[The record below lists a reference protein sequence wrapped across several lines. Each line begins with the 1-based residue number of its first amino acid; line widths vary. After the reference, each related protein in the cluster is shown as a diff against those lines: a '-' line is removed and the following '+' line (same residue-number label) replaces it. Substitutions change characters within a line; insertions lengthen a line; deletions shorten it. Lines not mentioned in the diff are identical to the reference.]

1 MAVGDESERLNDNL
15 SSAQENANILVDTIT
30 SIGATLSMVIEEAIS
45 GLTEVENVG
54 GRILKIYSQDLNRS
68 MRSLTIGI
76 DKQVELQYKFNKGQ
90 DISKELNKLREAQ
103 TNKYLVIESRI
114 NNLKQQHLDLTGE
127 QSLELEKQLQKVRIL
142 KQEEEEVLKNLTLQN
157 DEREEALGTTG
168 KLASGID
175 GILKK
180 IDKSGKLSKFINFGD
195 AIEQT
200 KAANTVT
207 TIDEVTGKT
216 STTYQKNVSLTS
228 KIWENTNKTALLQ
241 GVATALMMKA
251 FDLAKQFDTVT
262 AETRR
267 NMGLSAT
274 DARNLNVAL
283 ADNGK
288 IFKAD
293 GVTLKGQLDSINAI
307 NNSLGGIAIIY
318 NSDIT
323 EGSSFLLNRLKLSED
338 AVAGIAKQSLIAGKS
353 VKEMSSYQSGVMTGV
368 EREYG
373 VRLNLRNVM
382 EEANKTSGQLLLNT
396 MKLPGGIVNA
406 VATAK
411 SLGTEFKAISNSLKG
426 MLDFESSITAEL
438 EAELL
443 TGKDLN
449 LEKARSYVLS
459 GDNVN
464 AMKEIVSQ
472 VGSVEELQNM
482 SVIAQD
488 ALASSVG
495 MTSDQLA
502 DQILSQEA
510 INTQLDGTLDR
521 NGEQLL
527 ADTAAASIQEKLA
540 EAMENLNDTLKTTVS
555 FALILAGLAGILFAI
570 PTGGTSLGITA
581 GVAGSLGVL
590 GGLGKLGYDKS
601 QATQSPQDGISPS
614 ERGPFTITDKYGA
627 TAITAQG
634 DNLAISPNI
643 SMAKSTPQQAPY
655 DNKEARE
662 TNNLLKMILQKQG
675 VVKMDTTNVGT
686 AFSMNTYQI
695 Q

>member
-200 KAANTVT
+200 KATNTVT